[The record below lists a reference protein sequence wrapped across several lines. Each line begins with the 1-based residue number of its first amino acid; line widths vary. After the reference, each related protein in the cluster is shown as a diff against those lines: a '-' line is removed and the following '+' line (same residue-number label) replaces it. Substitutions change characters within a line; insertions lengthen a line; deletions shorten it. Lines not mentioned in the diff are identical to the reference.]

1 MTVPNADRAIIAPE
15 KITGYLLNVSHKR
28 GGPKARSYIAPKTPS
43 LLGALSGAVYGLTVG
58 VVLIVAAQIAGQA
71 QRESGQGAV
80 SSGVIGWWMTHPEDA
95 GTSALDLLILWRG
108 TPGWLFRSGGM
119 GGNASGRQGFG
130 SNTGTQTIWAG
141 DRALTW
147 TFDLTA
153 NTITILD
160 QSFSLADVNVVLV
173 DGADSPQGSRVVRAV
188 RIDPGYPGDGL
199 HFELALRRSPELLEF
214 LQCDAQLGDPR
225 EQTLTALICAR
236 FTGR

>member
-1 MTVPNADRAIIAPE
+1 MQIVYRTEDTLPF
-15 KITGYLLNVSHKR
+15 
-28 GGPKARSYIAPKTPS
+28 RSPVRC
-43 LLGALSGAVYGLTVG
+43 GVWLTIG

-108 TPGWLFRSGGM
+108 TPGWLFRSGGI

-173 DGADSPQGSRVVRAV
+173 DDADSPQGSRVVRAL
-188 RIDPGYPGDGL
+188 RIDPGYPGDRL

-214 LQCDAQLGDPR
+214 LQCDAQLSDPR